1 MLSPGSI
8 KKLFKGKNVNNP
20 ILEIL
25 AYKELT
31 KQEGDKRYRLLLTDG
46 VLCSS
51 GFILLGD
58 LNNYIENHTL
68 KRHTI
73 IELNEFY
80 TKESHTRLKYIIFI
94 KQLRKIEDKK
104 IENTEAFSKNLSN
117 LDLVD
122 NFAKSPLTISIKHL
136 CAEITKGVDVFD
148 FTIKVRVEYK
158 SPKTPWKKNEREG
171 IYIKMKFQDE
181 NGDLINGITFDEKLY
196 DKIQIEK
203 VYYLSH
209 FKLGRKYSNDEH
221 CIILDYKTVINPVVD
236 SAIDLDESLG
246 MKVQKTSIQPS
257 CSSVKSENTQN
268 SVMKQSLV
276 IAIFAIIITLFFWE
290 TGRQLHLYLPG
301 KVK

>member
-80 TKESHTRLKYIIFI
+80 TKESHTR
-94 KQLRKIEDKK
+94 
-104 IENTEAFSKNLSN
+104 
-117 LDLVD
+117 
-122 NFAKSPLTISIKHL
+122 
-136 CAEITKGVDVFD
+136 GVDVFD